1 VKLAIIGRRLC
12 EPLTGVGRYLEY
24 LLRHWGHDSRFSRIV
39 VFTPSEPNLRMEEFG
54 PSIEFRVIGSR
65 LPPLLWENV
74 VLPAKVL
81 SSKVVAAKAGGFD
94 LIFAP
99 YTLPWSLAERGV
111 VSNLG
116 IYESRP
122 DDFSLSARLRS
133 TPFFH
138 HSCRKARLVLANSA
152 STRDDLV
159 RFYGTDPS
167 KIRVVYPGVDPEF
180 QPAGI
185 GIETQGPQVKRAEP
199 SSPAALSIPAEPFF
213 LFVGKLSRRRNLP
226 LLLEAFRQLKERT
239 KLPHRLVIVGPD
251 TSGVNVVDRAA
262 AMSIGGFVD
271 YRKYAAKAELIELY
285 QAAAAFVL
293 PTLHEGFSFT
303 TLEAM
308 ACGAPVIVFDH
319 QALEGGVRQAA
330 FVVEEA
336 TAGALGEALQAVA
349 ERASLSEK
357 LRQAGLDCA
366 AGFSWRKTADETA
379 AALVSC
385 QSPERK

>member
-1 VKLAIIGRRLC
+1 
-12 EPLTGVGRYLEY
+12 
-24 LLRHWGHDSRFSRIV
+24 
-39 VFTPSEPNLRMEEFG
+39 
-54 PSIEFRVIGSR
+54 
-65 LPPLLWENV
+65 
-74 VLPAKVL
+74 
-81 SSKVVAAKAGGFD
+81 
-94 LIFAP
+94 
-99 YTLPWSLAERGV
+99 
-111 VSNLG
+111 
-116 IYESRP
+116 
-122 DDFSLSARLRS
+122 
-133 TPFFH
+133 
-138 HSCRKARLVLANSA
+138 
-152 STRDDLV
+152 
-159 RFYGTDPS
+159 
-167 KIRVVYPGVDPEF
+167 VDPEF

>member
-1 VKLAIIGRRLC
+1 MKLAIIGRRLC

-24 LLRHWGHDSRFSRIV
+24 LLRHWGNDSRFSRIV
-39 VFTPSEPNLRMEEFG
+39 VFTPSEPNLRKDEFG
-54 PSIEFRVIGSR
+54 PSIEFRVIPSR
-65 LPPLLWENV
+65 LPPLLWENL
-74 VLPAKVL
+74 VLPSKVL
-81 SSKVVAAKAGGFD
+81 DSSALSPKMSGFD

-99 YTLPWSLAERGV
+99 YTLPWILAERGA

-138 HSCRKARLVLANSA
+138 HSCRNARLVLANSA
-152 STRDDLV
+152 STCDDLV

-180 QPAGI
+180 RPADNGI
-185 GIETQGPQVKRAEP
+185 ARKVPQVKGAE
-199 SSPAALSIPAEPFF
+199 SSIPAEPYF

-239 KLPHRLVIVGPD
+239 KLPHRLVIIGPD
-251 TSGVNVVDRAA
+251 TSGVNVIDRAA
-262 AMSIGGFVD
+262 ALSVGGSVD
-271 YRKYAAKAELIELY
+271 YRKYADKAELIELY
-285 QAAAAFVL
+285 RAATSFVL

-330 FVVEEA
+330 FLVAEA
-336 TAGALGEALQAVA
+336 TASGLAEALETVT
-349 ERASLSEK
+349 ESASVRSK

-379 AALVSC
+379 AALLSC